1 MACDRATCRA
11 AEKATHLDRG
21 RGGGTT
27 ARARSAQLPAIG
39 FQRPVI
45 AGRGPGLAALEHQ
58 CHIDP
63 IDLGV
68 ACEMAVADFV
78 KQKYGADVAGRLS
91 RINTGG
97 LSNQKGHEF
106 ENHYAVVRICSIAAN
121 QADLDKYLIST
132 QEEAF
137 VDDLCIRDN
146 KTFCKTNYQ
155 AKNSAGAPADWTA
168 DTTSRFEMQRDI
180 DENFHQFPVNRQVLL
195 VSDADK
201 AAANDGKIPDHMRN
215 YCSSEH
221 YHHQPTPTR
230 LIMGDPAL
238 RQDLSSICQTNTIDM
253 LTYAFQLVLSAWVSD
268 GTRQRSVGDLIG
280 EANAMAHPE
289 IFAKH
294 MPHRGPVPAWLTEK
308 CYAFPAMEARVEFG
322 AFVVS
327 FAGFEASLGSNPR
340 EPDVAELAA
349 ITEADDFFE
358 FLMSIAAEEL
368 SRAAELK
375 QVV

>member
-1 MACDRATCRA
+1 MAGGRRRA
-11 AEKATHLDRG
+11 LG
-21 RGGGTT
+21 
-27 ARARSAQLPAIG
+27 QLPVVG
-39 FQRPVI
+39 FKRPVI
-45 AGRGPGLAALEHQ
+45 ASRGTGLAALEHQ
-58 CHIDP
+58 CHIVP

-68 ACEMAVADFV
+68 AYKMSVADYV
-78 KQKYGADVAGRLS
+78 KQKYGANVADRLG
-91 RINTGG
+91 RINIGG
-97 LSNQKGHEF
+97 LSNQKGTEF
-106 ENHYAVVRICSIAAN
+106 ENHYAVVKICSIAAN
-121 QADLDKYLIST
+121 QDNLDKYTIST

-146 KTFCKTNYQ
+146 ENFCKTNYQ

-168 DTTSRFEMQRDI
+168 DTTSRFQMQKDI
-180 DENFHQFPVNRQVLL
+180 DEHVHQFPVNRQVLL
-195 VSDADK
+195 VSDAKK
-201 AAANDGKIPDHMRN
+201 AAANDGKIPDQMRQ

-221 YHHQPTPTR
+221 YHYEPTPTR
-230 LIMGDPAL
+230 LIMGDSAL

-294 MPHRGPVPAWLTEK
+294 MPYRGPVPPWLTEK
-308 CYAFPAMEARVEFG
+308 CYAFPGMEARVEFG